1 MRIMVFFDLPMQTNE
16 EIRAYNKF
24 RKTLI
29 KQGYVMMQYSI
40 YTKIVQNKTAA
51 DNQVRKISKLF
62 PKNGIGQILIVTEK
76 QFSNMILINNLKH
89 ESNIVD
95 TDERLIIL

>member
-1 MRIMVFFDLPMQTNE
+1 MQTNE